1 MIVKYYVLLIFIII
15 LFYILFLEIIIW
27 IVKVFDVFKND
38 VVLFFEIWY
47 FKKKMDMMDGLKNVR
62 WIKGG

>member
-1 MIVKYYVLLIFIII
+1 MNFYNII

-38 VVLFFEIWY
+38 IVLFFEIWY
-47 FKKKMDMMDGLKNVR
+47 FKKKYGYDG
-62 WIKGG
+62 WIKKCEMN

>member
-1 MIVKYYVLLIFIII
+1 MNFYNII

-38 VVLFFEIWY
+38 IVLFFEIWY